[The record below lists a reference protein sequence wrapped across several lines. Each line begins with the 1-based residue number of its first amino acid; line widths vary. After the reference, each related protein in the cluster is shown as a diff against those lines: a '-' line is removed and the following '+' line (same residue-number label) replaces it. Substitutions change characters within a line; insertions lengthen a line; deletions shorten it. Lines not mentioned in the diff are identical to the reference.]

1 MQEFEDWQSVCVCTL
16 ILLIYAKFYSEM
28 TSLSIKLQKSIVTQ
42 VSGKNFLF

>member
-28 TSLSIKLQKSIVTQ
+28 TSLTSINLQKSIVTQ
-42 VSGKNFLF
+42 VLQV